1 MSEIKLD
8 PEEQEILR
16 DFEAGEFKSVL
27 TPQRKKEIAKAAE
40 ETFKKDQRI
49 NIRISRT

>member
-1 MSEIKLD
+1 LEIKLD
-8 PEEQEILR
+8 PEEQEIMR

-27 TPQRKKEIAKAAE
+27 TLQRKKEFAKATKR
-40 ETFKKDQRI
+40 TFKKDQRI